1 MELRAI
7 KFKARIEVKLRR
19 SEVDPEGET
28 VKRSLIDLNFPV
40 TSAKISKVYEL
51 SFEAK
56 SKKDAE
62 VMAKQICTRLLVNP
76 TKDDY
81 KIEVVELGSTVSGKS
96 TS

>member
-7 KFKARIEVKLRR
+7 KFKARIEVRLHRN
-19 SEVDPEGET
+19 EVDPEGET

-40 TSAKISKVYEL
+40 TSVKISKVYEL

-62 VMAKQICTRLLVNP
+62 TMAKQICTRLLVNP

-81 KIEVVELGSTVSGKS
+81 KIEVVELGSAVSGKS